1 MLTGCN
7 PRHPWLLDRSE
18 GNLPRSQ
25 NSHAHR
31 TLMLTVRTFNPLRR
45 GVIRHSWN
53 HPLGE
58 RDSMLLDH
66 CIESAEMRPT
76 LAMIRLTSTTL
87 FFYRCQSRRCNFFSF
102 SMPLLV
108 SVCAGGFDGTLR
120 NTWQATCGFLRN
132 MIENAK

>member
-1 MLTGCN
+1 
-7 PRHPWLLDRSE
+7 
-18 GNLPRSQ
+18 
-25 NSHAHR
+25 
-31 TLMLTVRTFNPLRR
+31 
-45 GVIRHSWN
+45 
-53 HPLGE
+53 
-58 RDSMLLDH
+58 MLLDH

-87 FFYRCQSRRCNFFSF
+87 FFIAVKVVAATFFSF

-132 MIENAK
+132 MIENTK

>member
-7 PRHPWLLDRSE
+7 PRRPWLLERSE

-87 FFYRCQSRRCNFFSF
+87 FFIAVKVVVATFFLFLCPFLFLCVPEDSMEHSATLGKQPADSF
-102 SMPLLV
+102 V
-108 SVCAGGFDGTLR
+108 T
-120 NTWQATCGFLRN
+120 
-132 MIENAK
+132 

>member
-45 GVIRHSWN
+45 FVIRHSWN

-87 FFYRCQSRRCNFFSF
+87 FFIAVKVVAATLFSF

-108 SVCAGGFDGTLR
+108 SVCAGGFDGSLR